1 MTDITTRPR
10 KTRELQTRL
19 FDSTIWNDFQF
30 RDDDIIIATH
40 PKAGT
45 TWMQQIVA
53 QLLFRGDPHLEVG
66 RISPWLDHRL
76 PPKAEKLATI
86 EAQTHRRVL
95 KTHLPLDA
103 LVFSPRARY
112 IYVARDGRDVV
123 WSWHN
128 HLLNMSQAFRD
139 RLNNLPGGVG
149 PPMAAPT
156 PDIRQFWRNWLDRDG
171 FGGQSFW
178 MHLRTWWAV
187 RDLPNVLMIHYAKLK
202 EDLSGEICRVATF
215 LDIPIDPTRWDA
227 ILEYCSFDWMKANA
241 TKSAVGV
248 IDAWEG
254 GPQVFFHRGTNG
266 RWSEVLSEEEIAE
279 YDARAMQE
287 LGPACARWLASGELP

>member
-1 MTDITTRPR
+1 MTEVALWPG
-10 KTRELQTRL
+10 KTRELQARL
-19 FDSTIWNDFQF
+19 FDSTIWNDFHF

-53 QLLFRGDPHLEVG
+53 QLLFAGDPDLDVG
-66 RISPWLDHRL
+66 RLSPWVDLRL
-76 PPKAEKLATI
+76 PPRAEKLAMF
-86 EAQTHRRVL
+86 EAQTHRRFV

-139 RLNNLPGGVG
+139 RFNNLPGGVG
-149 PPMAAPT
+149 PPFQPPP

-178 MHLRTWWAV
+178 VHLRTWWEV
-187 RDLPNVLMIHYAKLK
+187 RDLPNVQLVHYARLK
-202 EDLSGEICRVATF
+202 TDLPGEIRRIAAF
-215 LDIPIDPTRWDA
+215 LDIPIDEAQWDQ
-227 ILEYCSFDWMKANA
+227 ILEHCSFAWMKANA

-248 IDAWEG
+248 IDGWEG

-279 YDARAMQE
+279 YEARAIQE
-287 LGPACARWLASGELP
+287 LGPACAHWLATGELR